1 MPDSQV
7 VFADGVL
14 SNTSALLFGSVLDI
28 GRMTLPDMDRTERH
42 WQELLSSVGLCILN
56 IRHPTREEMKAQA
69 LSTKY

>member
-14 SNTSALLFGSVLDI
+14 SNTGASLFGSVLDI
-28 GRMTLPDMDRTERH
+28 GRMTLPGMDRTERH
-42 WQELLSSVGLCILN
+42 WQELLSSVGLRILN

-69 LSTKY
+69 LSSQY